1 MLNSRYFFWSVFA
14 VSGFTGLI
22 YETVWSH
29 YLKLFLGH
37 AAYAQALVLAIFM
50 GGMAVGAWLA
60 GRRTHR
66 WRNLLLGYA
75 LIEGLIGL
83 LGLAFHGVFEVVT
96 TWSYE
101 SVLPVLNTPALAHT
115 FRWALA
121 ATLILPQSLLLGMT
135 FPLMS
140 NAMLRRTGHQPGQSI
155 AMLYFTNSIGA
166 AIGALV
172 AGFYLIEAVGL
183 PGTILVAGVGNILLG
198 LGMYLVAKAAGEK
211 VPARQPGEARTT
223 VARYLLVAAFVT
235 GMASFIYEIAWL
247 RMLSMVLGASTHS
260 FELMLSAFIL
270 GLALGGFWVR
280 RFIDRLR
287 NPLVFAGGVQ
297 LIMGLLALL
306 TLPLY
311 NATFDWMAFFMH
323 ALDRTDQGYI
333 LFGFARYA
341 IAALVML
348 PATFMAGMTLPLFTY
363 LLMRHGYGEG
373 GVGYIYASNT
383 LGSIAGV
390 IFALSFLP
398 LLGLKGVLVAG
409 VSLDVV
415 LGLALLTLG
424 LGALTHRW
432 AVSAAATA
440 VVVLSSSLT
449 WANLD
454 PMRMSAGVYR
464 YGRAQ
469 QTENV
474 ELVFHED
481 GRTASVTVV
490 DNQVRIIST
499 NGKPDAS
506 INMHQG
512 VPTQDEITMIFAAAL
527 PLSIHPTAQKI
538 ANIGLG
544 SGLTT
549 HTALAWPTVTQLDT
563 VEIEPEMVAG
573 ARTFLPFVE
582 RAFDDPR
589 SHIYVE
595 DAKTFFSTRNELY
608 DLIVSEPSNPWVSG
622 VSSLFTDEFY
632 RHVVRF
638 LNPGGLFVQW
648 INLYEMDAA
657 LVFSIQK
664 ALFDNFAN
672 VAIYVADEGD
682 MIMVAS
688 ADRPVPQPTPV
699 VFDNPEMR
707 SLLARVN
714 LNNINDFLVRYVGDR
729 SLLYPFLQANVPQ
742 ANSDYFPFVD
752 LLGERSR
759 FLRQNAFSAVHFQL
773 AGVPIARTMSP
784 HYPALSVS
792 EVSEYNSTVITT
804 AREAAAILN
813 HVRGDG
819 RDVPNFPAQDL
830 TIWLLRAAQD
840 CSVKD
845 HGETWVDR
853 ARQLMSKVLSQLN
866 TEQSLEVIRA
876 MVPACKESITPV
888 QAAWVTLYEAVARRN
903 GETMLQTAR
912 ALSAE
917 AQDWPVVQRRFLF
930 RAQALGL
937 FLVGAPDQTTKLL
950 HSDASRNLFG
960 DRLPLSLGILEA
972 HVQGARTKRLANG
985 SAVISD

>member
-14 VSGFTGLI
+14 ISGFTGLI

-50 GGMAVGAWLA
+50 GGMAVGAWVA

-75 LIEGLIGL
+75 VIEGLIGV
-83 LGLAFHGVFEVVT
+83 LGLVFHGVFEVVT

-101 SVLPVLNTPALAHT
+101 SVLPVLGTPAIAHG
-115 FRWALA
+115 FRWLVA
-121 ATLILPQSLLLGMT
+121 AALILPQSILLGMT

-166 AIGALV
+166 AAGALV
-172 AGFYLIEAVGL
+172 AGFYLVAAVGL
-183 PGTILVAGVGNILLG
+183 PGTILFAGIGNVLLG
-198 LGMYLVAKAAGEK
+198 LAMYLVSKTASEK
-211 VPARQPGEARTT
+211 VPVLQSSEGRTS
-223 VARYLLVAAFVT
+223 VAKYLLVAAFIT

-280 RFIDRLR
+280 RIVDRLR
-287 NPLVFAGGVQ
+287 NPLLFAGSVQ

-311 NATFDWMAFFMH
+311 NSTFDWMAFFMT
-323 ALDRTDQGYI
+323 ALRKSEEGYV

-363 LLMRHGYGEG
+363 LLMRRGYGEG

-390 IFALSFLP
+390 VFALSFLP
-398 LLGLKGVLVAG
+398 LLGLKGVLLAG
-409 VSLDVV
+409 VGLDVV
-415 LGLALLTLG
+415 LGLALLALG
-424 LGALTHRW
+424 LGAIAHKWT
-432 AVSAAATA
+432 VSAAATA
-440 VVVLSSSLT
+440 VLMMTSSLS

-454 PMRMSAGVYR
+454 PLRMSSGVYR
-464 YGRAQ
+464 TGRAK
-469 QTENV
+469 QTEGANV
-474 ELVFHED
+474 VFHED
-481 GRTASVTVV
+481 GRTASVTVL
-490 DNQVRIIST
+490 DDRVRIITT

-506 INMHQG
+506 INMQEG
-512 VPTQDEITMIFAAAL
+512 PATVDEITMIFAAAL
-527 PLSIHPTAQKI
+527 PLSINPAAQKV

-549 HTALAWPTVTQLDT
+549 HTALTWPSITQLDT
-563 VEIEPEMVAG
+563 VEIEPEIVSG
-573 ARTFLPFVE
+573 ARNFLPVVD
-582 RAFDDPR
+582 RAFNDPR
-589 SHIYVE
+589 SHIYIE
-595 DAKTFFSTRNELY
+595 DAKTFFSTRNESY
-608 DLIVSEPSNPWVSG
+608 DLIISEPSNPWVSG

-632 RHVVRF
+632 QHVVRF

-648 INLYEMDAA
+648 INLYEMDSS

-664 ALFDNFAN
+664 ALLRNFADA
-672 VAIYVADEGD
+672 VIYVANDSD

-688 ADRPVPQPTPV
+688 ADGPVGQPRPV
-699 VFDNPEMR
+699 VFENAELA

-714 LNNINDFLVRYVGDR
+714 LNNINDFHVRYVGDR
-729 SLLYPFLQANVPQ
+729 ALFAPFLNASTAQP
-742 ANSDYFPFVD
+742 NSDYFPYVD

-759 FLRQNAFSAVHFQL
+759 FLGHDATSVVNFQL
-773 AGVPIARTMSP
+773 AGVPIARSLSP
-784 HYPALSVS
+784 SYPPLSVS
-792 EVSEYNSTVITT
+792 EVSKYESALASA
-804 AREAAAILN
+804 AREAGAILKS
-813 HVRGDG
+813 VRGDKG
-819 RDVPNFPAQDL
+819 EGTSEATQEL
-830 TIWLLRAAQD
+830 TDWLLRVARECSAAE
-840 CSVKD
+840 
-845 HGETWVDR
+845 HGKKWIER
-853 ARQLMSKVLSQLN
+853 SRRLMGKVLSQLDA
-866 TEQSLEVIRA
+866 QQLLETISA
-876 MVPACKESITPV
+876 ITPTCRDSLDP
-888 QAAWVTLYEAVARRN
+888 QQIAWLTLYEALVRRDAQQMVQIAR
-903 GETMLQTAR
+903 GLYAAKQEWTL
-912 ALSAE
+912 
-917 AQDWPVVQRRFLF
+917 PQRRFLF
-930 RAQALGL
+930 RAQALGMYL
-937 FLVGAPDQTTKLL
+937 LGATDQAAELL
-950 HSDASRNLFG
+950 AGDASKELFG
-960 DRLPLSLGILEA
+960 NKTPLSLGILEA
-972 HVQGARTKRLANG
+972 HVHAARTKRLANG